1 MDQKTINIKSIA
13 EQFLTMTASGKVI
26 EAFDLF
32 VSPDFRH
39 HNIYFKGDA
48 ESLLEAMIESAENF
62 PAKKLEIQFAIGDEN
77 RVGIYS
83 KVIMFKD
90 DPGTALVHFFR
101 FDGNKII
108 EMWDLA
114 QPAPNEIINENGL
127 F

>member
-1 MDQKTINIKSIA
+1 MESTTPNLKSIA
-13 EQFLTMTASGKVI
+13 IQFLKMVAAGLVT
-26 EAFDLF
+26 EAFEMH
-32 VSPDFRH
+32 VNPDFRH

-48 ESLLEAMIESAENF
+48 ESLVEAMIESAENF
-62 PAKKLEIQFAIGDEN
+62 PAKKLEIQFAIEDEN

-108 EMWDLA
+108 ELWDLA
-114 QPAPNEIINENGL
+114 QPTPSEIINENGL

>member
-1 MDQKTINIKSIA
+1 MDQTTMNKKSIA
-13 EQFLTMTASGKVI
+13 IQFLTMTAMGKVI

-48 ESLLEAMIESAENF
+48 ESLLEAMVDSAENF
-62 PAKKLEIQFAIGDEN
+62 PAKKLEIQFAIEDKN

-83 KVIMFKD
+83 KVIMFND

-101 FDGNKII
+101 FEGNKII
-108 EMWDLA
+108 ELWDLA
-114 QPAPNEIINENGL
+114 QPTPTEIINENGL